1 MDPGFFASESP
12 VHTALNYLLSII
24 NAISGDRDV
33 YFRIDLKE
41 VVTMLILKTFQTVEQ
56 DYIQDVRE
64 SASTGRD

>member
-33 YFRIDLKE
+33 YFRIELKE

-56 DYIQDVRE
+56 DYIQDC
-64 SASTGRD
+64 S